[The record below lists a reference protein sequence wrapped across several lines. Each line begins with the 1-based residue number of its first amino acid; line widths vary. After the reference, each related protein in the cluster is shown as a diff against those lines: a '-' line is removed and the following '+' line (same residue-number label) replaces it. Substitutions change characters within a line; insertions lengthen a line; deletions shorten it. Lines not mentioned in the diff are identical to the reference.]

1 MTEEQATGTVQD
13 LTDLAVGDMIEAWH
27 EGRRYNRGKVLQTM
41 PSMGMFWILDTG
53 SGTRKLVDFESL
65 LVRRLSVE
73 EPRTSPSVA

>member
-73 EPRTSPSVA
+73 EPRTSPFVA

>member
-1 MTEEQATGTVQD
+1 MTEEKAIGTVRD
-13 LTDLAVGDMIEAWH
+13 LKDLVVGDMIEAWH

-65 LVRRLSVE
+65 LVCRLTE
-73 EPRTSPSVA
+73 EGQLNPSVA